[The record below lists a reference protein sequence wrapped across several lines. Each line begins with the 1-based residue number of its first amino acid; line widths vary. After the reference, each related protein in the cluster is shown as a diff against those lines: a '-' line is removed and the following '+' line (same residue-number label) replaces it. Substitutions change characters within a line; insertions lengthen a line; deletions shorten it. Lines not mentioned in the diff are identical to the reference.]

1 MLTTAVA
8 QDSMWDQADTLLNQY
23 RQNVNEGFSSAL
35 INNYTALA
43 QTADSLIAAAI
54 TSGNSEIVSTL
65 EKALS
70 EYRSIKQAAEDARI
84 DITICV
90 NNFEQLIVD
99 VRRENSVGLNECV
112 QNLIEPIVTYISKAS
127 TGLLGLYL
135 GDVYQKEKLVL
146 NCGPLDDN
154 CLSNMVYAL
163 VQLSSRVP
171 GQIAN
176 TVARDVGQFGMYES
190 QINACRAKYVSSSDA
205 KWNQLVGD
213 FRSCVEAQS

>member
-8 QDSMWDQADTLLNQY
+8 QDSMWDQAETSLNEY
-23 RQNVNEGFSSAL
+23 REKVNEGLSSAF

-54 TSGNSEIVSTL
+54 ISGNSGIVSTL
-65 EKALS
+65 EEALS

-112 QNLIEPIVTYISKAS
+112 QNLIDPILTYISGAS
-127 TGLLGLYL
+127 TGLAERYL
-135 GDVYQKEKLVL
+135 GDVYQNEKLIL
-146 NCGPLDDN
+146 NCGPLDDD
-154 CLSNMVYAL
+154 CLSNPVYVL
-163 VQLSSRVP
+163 VQANARVQ
-171 GQIAN
+171 GEIAN
-176 TVARDVGQFGMYES
+176 DLARDVGQFGMYES
-190 QINACRAKYVSSSDA
+190 QLNACTTKYVSSSHV

-213 FRSCVEAQS
+213 FRSCVEA